1 VNGLLKVATW
11 LAARPSLHTTL
22 DTSTLPCPHF
32 VCEGKR
38 YVSFSSN
45 NYLGLACHP
54 RLINAARNGFQLGV
68 ANCESRLLT
77 GDLQIYRELEMKLA
91 AVKKKQAALLFATG
105 YLTNLGVLSAL
116 VRWPIMAR
124 VYGYRAKTG
133 SFTYFS
139 DERNHI
145 SIKEGIRL
153 SGATEIVY
161 RHCDVTDL
169 AKKLANHSANTRVIV
184 TDGVFSQDGD
194 IAPLPD
200 LLDLAERYDAAVYI
214 DDAHGTGVLG
224 ASGNGTSEHFDVE
237 SSRLIQ
243 MGTLSKAYGS
253 IGGFLAADRHIVEI
267 LRMSSYAYGFTSTL
281 PPDQALA
288 VSEAIDVVADEPQ
301 LRAALWDNQR
311 HFITHSQR
319 LGLPVMVASTPIV
332 PVLVGGERECDRVS
346 EALRREGVHVDA
358 VKFPA
363 VPLNQS
369 RLRVMLNAAHTKAD
383 IDRLLAL
390 LQWELKAQ
398 AACRDRTTV
407 G

>member
-1 VNGLLKVATW
+1 
-11 LAARPSLHTTL
+11 
-22 DTSTLPCPHF
+22 
-32 VCEGKR
+32 
-38 YVSFSSN
+38 
-45 NYLGLACHP
+45 
-54 RLINAARNGFQLGV
+54 
-68 ANCESRLLT
+68 
-77 GDLQIYRELEMKLA
+77 
-91 AVKKKQAALLFATG
+91 
-105 YLTNLGVLSAL
+105 
-116 VRWPIMAR
+116 
-124 VYGYRAKTG
+124 
-133 SFTYFS
+133 
-139 DERNHI
+139 
-145 SIKEGIRL
+145 
-153 SGATEIVY
+153 
-161 RHCDVTDL
+161 
-169 AKKLANHSANTRVIV
+169 
-184 TDGVFSQDGD
+184 
-194 IAPLPD
+194 
-200 LLDLAERYDAAVYI
+200 
-214 DDAHGTGVLG
+214 
-224 ASGNGTSEHFDVE
+224 
-237 SSRLIQ
+237 

-311 HFITHSQR
+311 YFVLHSQR

-346 EALRREGVHVDA
+346 AALRREGVHVDA

-390 LQWELKAQ
+390 LQRELKAQ